1 MKVKA
6 KSFEAWKVIMITLVF
21 LSYCVGMMPG
31 EKAQAVYDKYLD
43 NGIFGMAFFFVL
55 VGFGIG
61 IHYHKKFINLNKK
74 NYLEFL
80 GKKLGILYPLY
91 MIMQTVFLILALCS
105 HPGSQE
111 IKTLIVKYIISIPM
125 LQTMIPKAG
134 YYMALN
140 PVSWFVSAIFL
151 IYLLAPVIGMLAAR
165 MKRDLKRSGL
175 VIAGL
180 IVVYIIVAG
189 PLADAMV

>member
-91 MIMQTVFLILALCS
+91 MIMQTVFLILAL
-105 HPGSQE
+105 
-111 IKTLIVKYIISIPM
+111 
-125 LQTMIPKAG
+125 
-134 YYMALN
+134 
-140 PVSWFVSAIFL
+140 
-151 IYLLAPVIGMLAAR
+151 
-165 MKRDLKRSGL
+165 
-175 VIAGL
+175 
-180 IVVYIIVAG
+180 
-189 PLADAMV
+189 

>member
-1 MKVKA
+1 MSKKSFIAQERRNMKVKA

-80 GKKLGILYPLY
+80 GKKLGK
-91 MIMQTVFLILALCS
+91 A
-105 HPGSQE
+105 
-111 IKTLIVKYIISIPM
+111 
-125 LQTMIPKAG
+125 PK
-134 YYMALN
+134 
-140 PVSWFVSAIFL
+140 PI
-151 IYLLAPVIGMLAAR
+151 
-165 MKRDLKRSGL
+165 
-175 VIAGL
+175 
-180 IVVYIIVAG
+180 
-189 PLADAMV
+189 